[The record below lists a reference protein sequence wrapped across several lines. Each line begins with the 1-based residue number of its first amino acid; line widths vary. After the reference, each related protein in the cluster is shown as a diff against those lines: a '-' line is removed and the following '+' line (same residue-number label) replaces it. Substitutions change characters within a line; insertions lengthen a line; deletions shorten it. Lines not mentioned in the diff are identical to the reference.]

1 MSAKKIKKPE
11 GGKKQQGKKN
21 HTFVSLA
28 PRHLNQN
35 FWASFGH
42 DLAILQNLPLG
53 AAGLW
58 QTA

>member
-1 MSAKKIKKPE
+1 MSAKKIKKNQ
-11 GGKKQQGKKN
+11 KAGKKN
-21 HTFVSLA
+21 HTFVSLV

>member
-1 MSAKKIKKPE
+1 MSAKKIKK
-11 GGKKQQGKKN
+11 KKQKAGKKN
-21 HTFVSLA
+21 HTFVSLV